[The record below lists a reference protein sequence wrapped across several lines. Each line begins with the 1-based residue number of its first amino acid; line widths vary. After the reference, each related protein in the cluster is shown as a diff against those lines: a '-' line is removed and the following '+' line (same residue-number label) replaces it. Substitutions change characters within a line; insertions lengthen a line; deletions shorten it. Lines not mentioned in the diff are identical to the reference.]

1 MTKRATILITLA
13 LLLGAGLTPA
23 AAQDGATFFNDTPT
37 TEIYTVTRSVLKS
50 LGWDIDKEDR
60 AVGWIRTDS
69 RRLDGENFGV
79 YAKGVKHRLRVV
91 INRQDA
97 NRSTVTVERRV
108 YKEERILFVDKE
120 EDIKTDIARSR
131 RILDEIVRILSGRLC
146 GAFSPSPGRG
156 PAARCSPPA
165 WAGRPSMIRA
175 RARPP
180 RSPGR
185 CWAGAGPRYG

>member
-1 MTKRATILITLA
+1 MTKRATILGTLA
-13 LLLGAGLTPA
+13 LLLATGLTPV
-23 AAQDGATFFNDTPT
+23 AAQDGASRTFNAPT
-37 TEIYTVTRSVLKS
+37 DRVYTVTRSVLKS

-97 NRSTVTVERRV
+97 TRSIVTVERRV

-120 EDIKTDIARSR
+120 EDIKTDDRSVEK
-131 RILDEIVRILSGRLC
+131 RILDEIGRSL
-146 GAFSPSPGRG
+146 
-156 PAARCSPPA
+156 
-165 WAGRPSMIRA
+165 
-175 RARPP
+175 
-180 RSPGR
+180 
-185 CWAGAGPRYG
+185 

>member
-1 MTKRATILITLA
+1 MTKLATILVTLA
-13 LLLGAGLTPA
+13 LLLAAGLTPT
-23 AAQDGATFFNDTPT
+23 AAQDGAIRTFNAPT
-37 TEIYTVTRSVLKS
+37 DRVYTVTRSVLKS

-97 NRSTVTVERRV
+97 NRSIVTVERRV

-120 EDIKTDIARSR
+120 EDIKTDDRSVEK
-131 RILDEIVRILSGRLC
+131 RILDEIGRSL
-146 GAFSPSPGRG
+146 
-156 PAARCSPPA
+156 
-165 WAGRPSMIRA
+165 
-175 RARPP
+175 
-180 RSPGR
+180 
-185 CWAGAGPRYG
+185 